1 MTFVGEG
8 GIDHGGPR
16 REFFRMLADEAAR
29 TYMIGRDH
37 AKYMDANVTAL
48 QVHIY
53 NRIFFYTLNHGDHPP
68 LFRIVITIS

>member
-1 MTFVGEG
+1 MTFVREG

-53 NRIFFYTLNHGDHPP
+53 NRIFFIP
-68 LFRIVITIS
+68 